1 MNKPTILLIAGHGS
15 GDPGATGYISK
26 GEHRY
31 MKENFFPAMRK
42 FIPKGANI
50 VFFSDY
56 NVYMRGNLVAL
67 AKSYGPN
74 TIVVEMHYDALGMDS
89 GASGGH
95 VIVHDDFVPDS
106 IDLAIRDAIK
116 KNVGVRYNYK
126 GHSGI
131 SGRSNL
137 ANVNRAANGGV
148 NYRLVELGFCTDK
161 GDVDVM
167 INKTEQYAKDF
178 VEALLGKTTTAK
190 PSTTANKVS
199 SGQSSISGKSID
211 TLANEVIQGM
221 HGSGDDRKRAL
232 GSMYNS
238 VQKRVN
244 EILANKGAT
253 VKLSVNQMAKNVIAG
268 KYGTGEARKKA
279 LGANYNAVQAE
290 VNRIL
295 GVSVK
300 SVDTVAREVIDGKW
314 GNGSDRR
321 NRLTAAEYN
330 YNAVQ
335 KRVNQLL

>member
-1 MNKPTILLIAGHGS
+1 MPTILLIAGHGS

-31 MKENFFPAMRK
+31 MKENFFPAMKK
-42 FIPKGANI
+42 FIPKGSNI

-56 NVYMRGNLVAL
+56 NVYMRSNLVAL

-74 TIVVEMHYDALGMDS
+74 TIVVEMHYDALTMDS

-106 IDLAIRDAIK
+106 IDLVIRDAIN
-116 KNVGVRYNYK
+116 KNVGVRYNHK
-126 GHSGI
+126 GHTGI

-137 ANVNRAANGGV
+137 ANVNRAANGGI

-190 PSTTANKVS
+190 PSTTTNKVS
-199 SGQSSISGKSID
+199 SGQSSVTGKSVDI
-211 TLANEVIQGM
+211 LANEVIQGM
-221 HGSGDDRKRAL
+221 RGSGDDRKKAL
-232 GSMYNS
+232 GSMYNA

-244 EILANKGAT
+244 EILASKGAT
-253 VKLSVNQMAKNVIAG
+253 VELSVNQMAKNAIAG

-290 VNRIL
+290 INRIL
-295 GVSVK
+295 GVSIK

-314 GNGSDRR
+314 GNGADRR
-321 NRLTAAEYN
+321 NRLTAAGYN

>member
-1 MNKPTILLIAGHGS
+1 MSNPTILLIAGHGS

-31 MKENFFPAMRK
+31 MKENFFPAMKK
-42 FIPKGANI
+42 FVPKGSDI
-50 VFFSDY
+50 MFFGDY

-67 AKSYGPN
+67 AKSYGPD
-74 TIVVEMHYDALGMDS
+74 TIVVEMHYDALQMDS

-116 KNVGVRYNYK
+116 KNVGVRYTHK

-167 INKTEQYAKDF
+167 LNKTEQYAKDF
-178 VEALLGKTTTAK
+178 VEALLGKSTNTK
-190 PSTTANKVS
+190 PSTSANKVS

-221 HGSGDDRKRAL
+221 HGSGDDRKKAL
-232 GSMYNS
+232 GSMYNA

-279 LGANYNAVQAE
+279 LGANYNTVQAE

-295 GVSVK
+295 GVDVK

-321 NRLTAAEYN
+321 NRLTAAGYN

-335 KRVNQLL
+335 ARVNQLL

>member
-1 MNKPTILLIAGHGS
+1 MPTILLIAGHGS

-31 MKENFFPAMRK
+31 MKEDFFPAMKK
-42 FIPKGANI
+42 FLPKDHNI

-67 AKSYGPN
+67 AKSYGSN
-74 TIVVEMHYDALGMDS
+74 TIVVEMHYDALTMDS

-95 VIVHDDFVPDS
+95 VIVHSNFAPDS

-116 KNVGVRYNYK
+116 KNVGVRYSHN
-126 GHSGI
+126 GHDGV
-131 SGRSNL
+131 SGRANL
-137 ANVNRAANGGV
+137 ANVNRAANGGI

-167 INKTEQYAKDF
+167 LNKTEQYAKDF
-178 VEALLGKTTTAK
+178 VEALVGKTTTAK

-199 SGQSSISGKSID
+199 SGKSSISGKSVD
-211 TLANEVIQGM
+211 TLANEVIQGLY
-221 HGSGDDRKRAL
+221 GSGDDRKLAL

-279 LGANYNAVQAE
+279 LGPNYNAVQAE

-300 SVDTVAREVIDGKW
+300 SVDTVAKEVIDGKW

-321 NRLTAAEYN
+321 NRLTAAGYN

-335 KRVNQLL
+335 ARVNQIL

>member
-1 MNKPTILLIAGHGS
+1 MSNPTILLIAGHGS

-26 GEHRY
+26 GEHLY
-31 MKENFFPAMRK
+31 MKENFFPAMKK
-42 FIPKGANI
+42 FLPKEHKV

-56 NVYMRGNLVAL
+56 NVYMRGDIVAL
-67 AKSYGPN
+67 AKSHGSD
-74 TIVVEMHYDALGMDS
+74 TIAVEMHYDALTMDS

-95 VIVHDDFVPDS
+95 VIVHSDFVPDS

-116 KNVGVRYNYK
+116 KNVGVRYSHK
-126 GHSGI
+126 GYSGI

-161 GDVDVM
+161 GDVDVLL
-167 INKTEQYAKDF
+167 NKTEQYAKDF

-190 PSTTANKVS
+190 PSTTTNKVS
-199 SGQSSISGKSID
+199 SGQSSIAGKSVD

-221 HGSGDDRKRAL
+221 HGSGDDRKKAL
-232 GSMYNS
+232 GSQFNA

-268 KYGTGEARKKA
+268 KYGTGEARREA
-279 LGANYNAVQAE
+279 LGANYDAVQIE

-295 GVSVK
+295 GVGAK
-300 SVDTVAREVIDGKW
+300 SVDTLAREVIDNKW
-314 GNGSDRR
+314 GSGADRR
-321 NRLTAAEYN
+321 NRLTAAGYN
-330 YNAVQ
+330 YDAVQ
-335 KRVNQLL
+335 ARVNQLL

>member
-1 MNKPTILLIAGHGS
+1 MSNPTILLIAGHGS

-31 MKENFFPAMRK
+31 MKENFFPAMKK
-42 FIPKGANI
+42 FLPKGSDI
-50 VFFSDY
+50 VFFGDY

-74 TIVVEMHYDALGMDS
+74 TIVVEMHYDALTMDS

-95 VIVHDDFVPDS
+95 VIVHSDFVPDS

-116 KNVGVRYNYK
+116 KNVGVRYNHK
-126 GHSGI
+126 GHTGI
-131 SGRSNL
+131 SGRANL
-137 ANVNRAANGGV
+137 ANVNRAANGGI

-178 VEALLGKTTTAK
+178 VEALLGKTVTAK
-190 PSTTANKVS
+190 PTTTTNKIS
-199 SGQSSISGKSID
+199 SGQSSISGKSVD

-221 HGSGDDRKRAL
+221 HGSGDDRKKAL
-232 GSMYNS
+232 GIMYNA

-244 EILANKGAT
+244 EILASKGAT
-253 VKLSVNQMAKNVIAG
+253 VKLSVNQMAKNAIAG

-279 LGANYNAVQAE
+279 LGANYNDVQAE

-314 GNGSDRR
+314 GNGADRR
-321 NRLTAAEYN
+321 NRLTAAGYD

>member
-1 MNKPTILLIAGHGS
+1 MPTILLIAGHGS

-31 MKENFFPAMRK
+31 MKEKFFPAMKK
-42 FIPKGANI
+42 FIPEGSNI
-50 VFFSDY
+50 VFFGDY

-74 TIVVEMHYDALGMDS
+74 TIVVEMHYDALTMDS

-95 VIVHDDFVPDS
+95 VIVHADFVPDS
-106 IDLAIRDAIK
+106 IDLAIRDAIQ
-116 KNVGVRYNYK
+116 KNVGVRYNHK
-126 GHSGI
+126 GHTGI

-190 PSTTANKVS
+190 PTVTATKVS
-199 SGQSSISGKSID
+199 SGQYSISGKSVD
-211 TLANEVIQGM
+211 TLANEVIQGLY
-221 HGSGDDRKRAL
+221 GSGDDRKKAL
-232 GSMYNS
+232 GTMYNA

-244 EILANKGAT
+244 EILASKGAT

-314 GNGSDRR
+314 GNGADRR
-321 NRLTAAEYN
+321 NRLTAAGYN
-330 YNAVQ
+330 YNTVQ

>member
-1 MNKPTILLIAGHGS
+1 MSNPTILLIAGHGS

-31 MKENFFPAMRK
+31 MKENFFPAMKK
-42 FIPKGANI
+42 FIPKGSNI

-56 NVYMRGNLVAL
+56 NVYMRGNLVTL

-74 TIVVEMHYDALGMDS
+74 IIVVEMHYDALTMDS

-95 VIVHDDFVPDS
+95 VIVHSDFEPDS

-116 KNVGVRYNYK
+116 KNVGVRYNHK
-126 GHSGI
+126 GHTGI

-161 GDVDVM
+161 GDVEVM
-167 INKTEQYAKDF
+167 LNKTERYAKDF

-190 PSTTANKVS
+190 PSTTTNKVS
-199 SGQSSISGKSID
+199 SGQSSITGKSVD
-211 TLANEVIQGM
+211 TLANEAIQGLY
-221 HGSGDDRKRAL
+221 GSGDDRKKAL
-232 GSMYNS
+232 GSMYNA

-279 LGANYNAVQAE
+279 LGANYNAIQAE

-314 GNGSDRR
+314 GNGADRR
-321 NRLTAAEYN
+321 NRLTAAGYN

>member
-1 MNKPTILLIAGHGS
+1 MSNTTILLIAGHGS

-31 MKENFFPAMRK
+31 MKENFFPAMKK
-42 FIPKGANI
+42 FLPKGSDI
-50 VFFSDY
+50 VFFGDY

-67 AKSYGPN
+67 AKSYGSD

-95 VIVHDDFVPDS
+95 VIVHADFVPDY
-106 IDLAIRDAIK
+106 IDLAIRDAIN
-116 KNVGVRYNYK
+116 KNVGVRYNHK
-126 GHSGI
+126 GHIGI

-190 PSTTANKVS
+190 PTTTTNKVS
-199 SGQSSISGKSID
+199 SGQSSITGKSVD

-232 GSMYNS
+232 GSMYNA

-244 EILANKGAT
+244 EILSNKGAT
-253 VKLSVNQMAKNVIAG
+253 VKLSVNQKAKNAIAG

-295 GVSVK
+295 GVSIK

-314 GNGSDRR
+314 GNGADRR
-321 NRLTAAEYN
+321 NRLTAAGYN

>member
-1 MNKPTILLIAGHGS
+1 MPTILLIAGHGS

-31 MKENFFPAMRK
+31 MKENFFPAMKK
-42 FIPKGANI
+42 FLPKGSDI
-50 VFFSDY
+50 VFFGDY

-67 AKSYGPN
+67 AKSYGSD
-74 TIVVEMHYDALGMDS
+74 TIVVEMHYDALKMDS

-95 VIVHDDFVPDS
+95 VIVHADFVPDS
-106 IDLAIRDAIK
+106 IDLAIRDAIN
-116 KNVGVRYNYK
+116 KNVGVRYNHK
-126 GHSGI
+126 GHTGI

-137 ANVNRAANGGV
+137 ANVNRAANGGI

-167 INKTEQYAKDF
+167 INNTEQYAKDF

-190 PSTTANKVS
+190 PTTTTNKVS
-199 SGQSSISGKSID
+199 SGQSGITGKSVD

-221 HGSGDDRKRAL
+221 YGSGDDRKKAL
-232 GSMYNS
+232 GSMYND

-268 KYGTGEARKKA
+268 KYGTGEARKRA
-279 LGANYNAVQAE
+279 LGSNYKAVQAE

-295 GVSVK
+295 GVNVK

-321 NRLTAAEYN
+321 NRLTAAGYN
-330 YNAVQ
+330 YNEVQ

>member
-1 MNKPTILLIAGHGS
+1 MPTILLIAGHGS

-31 MKENFFPAMRK
+31 MKENFFPAMKK
-42 FIPKGANI
+42 FLPKGSDI
-50 VFFSDY
+50 VFFGDY
-56 NVYMRGNLVAL
+56 NVYMRGNIVSL

-74 TIVVEMHYDALGMDS
+74 TIVVEMHYDALTMDS

-95 VIVHDDFVPDS
+95 VIVHSDFVPDS

-116 KNVGVRYNYK
+116 KNVGVRYNHK
-126 GHSGI
+126 GHTGI
-131 SGRSNL
+131 SGRANL
-137 ANVNRAANGGV
+137 ANVNRAANGGI

-190 PSTTANKVS
+190 PTTTTNKVS
-199 SGQSSISGKSID
+199 SGQLSISGKSVD
-211 TLANEVIQGM
+211 TLANEVIQGLY
-221 HGSGDDRKRAL
+221 GSGDDRKKAL
-232 GSMYNS
+232 GSMYS
-238 VQKRVN
+238 DVQKRVN
-244 EILANKGAT
+244 EILASKGAT

-279 LGANYNAVQAE
+279 LGANYNAVQTE

-295 GVSVK
+295 GVGVK

-314 GNGSDRR
+314 GNGADRR
-321 NRLTAAEYN
+321 NRLTAAGYN